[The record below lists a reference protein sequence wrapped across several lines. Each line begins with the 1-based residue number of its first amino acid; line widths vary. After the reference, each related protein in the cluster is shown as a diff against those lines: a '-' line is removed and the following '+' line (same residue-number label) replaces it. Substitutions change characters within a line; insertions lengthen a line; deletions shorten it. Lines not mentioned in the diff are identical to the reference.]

1 MQERGNRR
9 STRGHLP
16 RRWLVVLGGILSAI
30 ALFPATHASPQSPQP
45 LVQHKRSGAV
55 QLTLHTDRQT
65 MGFADWLRLTLVVDT
80 PLDMAVVFPQ
90 VGNALGSFTIHS
102 QRPPVSRTT
111 SSRTRQWQQE
121 YILAAERLGTL
132 TIPPLTV
139 TVQATNA
146 VAVAQPQRLTTEALT
161 ITVVPSLPD
170 DADVT
175 APKDIAPPVLL
186 ERPGR
191 RLWLWGV
198 AGGLG
203 LLAGAWWRYRRRRPN
218 RTGTLQPAHVLALE
232 ALQRLQS
239 ADLLSEQRIDEFYM
253 RLSHILRCYIGWR
266 FGLRAPAL
274 TTEELLAAAPA
285 TVDSLAIHANLL
297 SVLLHRCDLV
307 KFACHQPTPHDI
319 QQDVARVKD
328 FVLQTADT
336 QVVIAVPLSG
346 GSV

>member
-1 MQERGNRR
+1 
-9 STRGHLP
+9 
-16 RRWLVVLGGILSAI
+16 
-30 ALFPATHASPQSPQP
+30 
-45 LVQHKRSGAV
+45 
-55 QLTLHTDRQT
+55 
-65 MGFADWLRLTLVVDT
+65 MGFADWLRLTVVVDT
-80 PLDMAVVFPQ
+80 PLDMAVVFPH
-90 VGNALGSFTIHS
+90 VGNALGPFAIHS
-102 QRPPVSRTT
+102 QRPLVSRTI

-146 VAVAQPQRLTTEALT
+146 VSVAPPQRLTTEALT

-191 RLWLWGV
+191 RLWLWGL

-203 LLAGAWWRYRRRRPN
+203 LFAGAWWRYRRRRPHS
-218 RTGTLQPAHVLALE
+218 TITLQPAHVLALE

-239 ADLLSEQRIDEFYM
+239 ADLLSEQRVDEFYM
-253 RLSHILRCYIGWR
+253 RLSHILRSYVGWR
-266 FGLRAPAL
+266 FGLPAAL

-285 TVDSLAIHANLL
+285 TADRLAGHADLL
-297 SVLLHRCDLV
+297 GDLLHRCDLV

-319 QQDVARVKD
+319 QQDVGRVKD
-328 FVLQTADT
+328 FVMQTADA
-336 QVVIAVPLSG
+336 QVVVAVPLSG
-346 GSV
+346 VSV